1 MAKFTTRVEL
11 INATSED
18 YDLLHNEMENKN
30 FTRTIVSDNDKIE
43 YYLPPAEYNRD
54 GNYTRQQT
62 LDAAKVAA
70 SETRKK
76 YRILVTE
83 SAGRIWYNLEEV

>member
-18 YDLLHNEMENKN
+18 YDLLHTEMENKN
-30 FTRTIVSDNDKIE
+30 FTRTIVSDSDKIKH
-43 YYLPPAEYNRD
+43 YLPPAEYNRD

-70 SETRKK
+70 SKTRKEH
-76 YRILVTE
+76 RILVTE
-83 SAGRIWYNLEEV
+83 SVGRIWYNLEEV

>member
-11 INATSED
+11 INAASED
-18 YDLLHNEMENKN
+18 YDLLHTEMENKN
-30 FTRTIVSDNDKIE
+30 FTRTIISDGKTE

-62 LDAAKVAA
+62 LDATKVAA
-70 SETRKK
+70 SKTRKEH
-76 YRILVTE
+76 RILVTE